1 MSTPAAAAAPK
12 KEKKG
17 PPAGLVIPPKKP
29 KLTKAERR
37 ALQEQQRAAKS
48 SDGHVTSKE
57 GVQATTTT
65 TTTTTVST
73 TAKEKPEAQAG
84 ASPTTVLEPLAPRLS
99 MVSHLTP
106 YRDVSQV
113 FSLGATLQTIS
124 SSTAESH
131 TTTTTTTN
139 KHLHPAVLALGYRYA
154 AGEIRGAN
162 ARCRHML
169 ACWATVIRDFVPPT
183 KGEQQ
188 QDLRQVMETLLK
200 TSFQFWTESCRPH
213 SVSMGNAYTML
224 KMATASLDRRA
235 TWEELRALLLD
246 TMKAYAQERIDYA
259 GQAIAELA
267 CRKVLPALG
276 AAPAQVILTYGYSE
290 VVALVLKQ
298 AIQEGKHFSVICVD
312 SPPLL
317 EGRRLL
323 EELCEAGRTDCTYIL
338 LNALTYVLPTVTTV
352 FLGAAALM
360 SDGAV
365 WNRVGTAQVALLAHA
380 HNIPVLVC
388 AESHKISHRVQLE
401 ALTHNEIGAPPRN
414 PAKKMEDERSSSGP
428 SNLMPLNLLYDLTP
442 ASFVSGIVTELGIVP
457 PTSVAV
463 LLREL
468 NSQLQA

>member
-1 MSTPAAAAAPK
+1 MSTPEAAAPK

-17 PPAGLVIPPKKP
+17 PPAGLVIPPKKA

-48 SDGHVTSKE
+48 SDDGGTKPVE
-57 GVQATTTT
+57 GAKLVAA
-65 TTTTTVST
+65 
-73 TAKEKPEAQAG
+73 AKESPAPEAV
-84 ASPTTVLEPLAPRLS
+84 ASPTTSSSHPTTHEPTAPRLS

-113 FSLGATLQTIS
+113 FSLGATLQTLS
-124 SSTAESH
+124 SADH
-131 TTTTTTTN
+131 HN

-169 ACWATVIRDFVPPT
+169 ACWATVLRDFCPPT
-183 KGEQQ
+183 AE
-188 QDLRQVMETLLK
+188 QDLRQVMDQLLK
-200 TSFQFWTESCRPH
+200 ASFQFWTETCRPH

-235 TWEELRALLLD
+235 SWEEVRDLLLD
-246 TMKAYAQERIDYA
+246 TMQAYVQERIDYA

-267 CRKVLPALG
+267 CRKVLPDERVAG
-276 AAPAQVILTYGYSE
+276 PAQVILTYGYSE
-290 VVALVLKQ
+290 VVALVLRQ
-298 AIQEGKHFSVICVD
+298 AVREGKHFSVICVD

-323 EELCEAGRTDCTYIL
+323 EELCEAGGADCTYIL

-352 FLGAAALM
+352 LLGAAALM

-414 PAKKMEDERSSSGP
+414 PIVDEKKEEGSVEDGP